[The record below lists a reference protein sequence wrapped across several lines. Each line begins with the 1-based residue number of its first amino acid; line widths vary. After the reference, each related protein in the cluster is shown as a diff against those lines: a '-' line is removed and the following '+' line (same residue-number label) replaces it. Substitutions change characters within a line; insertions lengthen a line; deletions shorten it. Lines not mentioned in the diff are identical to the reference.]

1 MTTTVGI
8 NGFGRIGRAFMRRA
22 LERDDLEVVAVND
35 VTDARTLAHL
45 LEFDSTYGPLGRAV
59 EHGPGSLIVD
69 GTPVP
74 VLSVR
79 DPAGIDWGELGAS
92 IVIESTGKFRARED
106 AAMHLKGGARKVLI
120 SAPGKGADLTVVVGV
135 NDGEY
140 DPKRH
145 DVISAASCTT
155 NCVVP
160 MVKVL
165 HDWFGLVQ
173 GFMTTIHAYTGDQM
187 LLDGPHKDLRRARS
201 AAINIVPTTT
211 GAARATG
218 LVIPAL
224 AGKLDGVAVRVPVE
238 DGSLTDLAVVLSRD
252 ATADEVNEAFAAAAS
267 GPLAGILR
275 YSTDPMVSRDVIGET
290 ASCVFDS
297 PLTQASGPLV
307 KVFGWY
313 DNEWGYTCRLADLA
327 ALVGS
332 RL

>member
-35 VTDARTLAHL
+35 VTDASTLAHL

-59 EHGPGSLIVD
+59 EYGPNSLSVD
-69 GTPVP
+69 GRTVP

-106 AAMHLKGGARKVLI
+106 AALHLKGGARKVLL

-135 NDGEY
+135 NDREY
-140 DPKRH
+140 DPQRH
-145 DVISAASCTT
+145 DVVSAASCTT

-160 MVKVL
+160 MAKVL
-165 HDWFGLVQ
+165 HDEFELVK

-201 AAINIVPTTT
+201 AAVNIVPTST
-211 GAARATG
+211 GAGPCGGHR
-218 LVIPAL
+218 
-224 AGKLDGVAVRVPVE
+224 
-238 DGSLTDLAVVLSRD
+238 
-252 ATADEVNEAFAAAAS
+252 AAS
-267 GPLAGILR
+267 GLR
-275 YSTDPMVSRDVIGET
+275 
-290 ASCVFDS
+290 
-297 PLTQASGPLV
+297 
-307 KVFGWY
+307 
-313 DNEWGYTCRLADLA
+313 CRR
-327 ALVGS
+327 GS
-332 RL
+332 SS